1 MHGYVRGSFTQSLV
15 TIAVQLPPKKSPNWL
30 TKKFSWANAAQCS
43 IYTPTHQMLHAAPTS
58 VRKLI
63 KLSLQHDWAVS
74 HRFSHWRHVQRQA
87 TATAT
92 GNWQLATSTRRQ
104 QRQLPTAVIT
114 VATKV
119 GHNKRMVALY
129 NHRRRPRLR
138 PCLPPRPRRRPRRTS
153 VEQWRGMPNG
163 QDAGS
168 SCTLNQLTARQKCW
182 KLDQQLGQ
190 VQGGC

>member
-87 TATAT
+87 TAAAT
-92 GNWQLATSTRRQ
+92 GNWQHQRGGNNDNY
-104 QRQLPTAVIT
+104 QRQSLQWQPKLAIT
-114 VATKV
+114 SEWWRYIIIDDVRVCVHVYLHVHVDVRA
-119 GHNKRMVALY
+119 GLQWSSGEACRMAKTQARAAL
-129 NHRRRPRLR
+129 
-138 PCLPPRPRRRPRRTS
+138 
-153 VEQWRGMPNG
+153 
-163 QDAGS
+163 
-168 SCTLNQLTARQKCW
+168 
-182 KLDQQLGQ
+182 
-190 VQGGC
+190 